1 MAMRE
6 RREATVEDLE
16 RIEGKAE
23 IVGGRIVLMPPTGG
37 LHGHAVLAI
46 AASLREHVLATG
58 RGAAVGD
65 AVGFIVALPH
75 RRSFSPDAAYHTHPT
90 TMDFVQGAPLF
101 AVEIRSKTDYGPVA
115 ERRLAAKRAD
125 YFAAG
130 TLVVWD
136 VDLIGDDVVRI
147 FRATTPDT
155 PAIRRAGEIADA
167 EPAVPGWTF
176 AVDALRLPD
185 QPRRS

>member
-23 IVGGRIVLMPPTGG
+23 IVGGRIVLMPPTGIAHG
-37 LHGHAVLAI
+37 LAVGSI
-46 AASLREHVLATG
+46 FASLRAHVVRTK
-58 RGAAVGD
+58 VGMALGD
-65 AVGFIVALPH
+65 NVGFIVDLPN
-75 RRSFSPDAAYHTHPT
+75 RKSFSPDVAFHVGPV
-90 TMDFVQGAPLF
+90 TMEFARGAPLF
-101 AVEIRSKTDYGPVA
+101 AVEIRSPTDYGPAA

-136 VDLIGDDVVRI
+136 VDLVGDDVIRVI
-147 FRATTPDT
+147 RAGEPDT
-155 PAIRRAGEIADA
+155 PTIHRAGDVADA
-167 EPAVPGWTF
+167 EPAVSGWTF
-176 AVDALRLPD
+176 PVDDLS
-185 QPRRS
+185 Q